1 MPAVARKN
9 DETSTGH
16 LSCTTTVNLVDGP
29 FSPNVF
35 CNNIKVAH
43 KGSETEAHT
52 IPGGGGCVP
61 HPAQPIS
68 AGSSS
73 VFVNGIA
80 IARVDDPVDADKVT
94 KGSPDVFAGG

>member
-16 LSCTTTVNLVDGP
+16 ECTTTVNLVDGP
-29 FSPNVF
+29 FSPDVF
-35 CNNIKVAH
+35 CNNIVVAH
-43 KGSETEAHT
+43 KGSKTEAHQ
-52 IPGGGGCVP
+52 ILIGECVP
-61 HPAQPIS
+61 HPAQPIA

-80 IARVDDPVDADKVT
+80 IGRVGDPVDADKVT